1 MHWALL
7 LVCLVI
13 FLIAVARDICLGR
26 EGVEAQLGYQCP
38 FVCGQESLMDLS
50 PHATKAPR
58 CGVSAA
64 ASELLGQAVWIRS
77 FPS

>member
-13 FLIAVARDICLGR
+13 FLTAFAKDICLGR
-26 EGVEAQLGYQCP
+26 GGVEAQPGYQRP

-50 PHATKAPR
+50 PHATEAPR

-64 ASELLGQAVWIRS
+64 ASG
-77 FPS
+77 F